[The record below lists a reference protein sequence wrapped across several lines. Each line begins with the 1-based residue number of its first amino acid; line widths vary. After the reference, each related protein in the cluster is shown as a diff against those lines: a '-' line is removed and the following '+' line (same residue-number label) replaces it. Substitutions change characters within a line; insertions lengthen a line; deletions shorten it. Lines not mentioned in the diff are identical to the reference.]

1 MLVFEFRAYAKSAQ
15 FVAIDE
21 AIRATQFIRN
31 KCIRFWMDNPKVG
44 KYELSKQCA
53 ILAAEFPFAN
63 NLNSMARQAAA
74 ERAWAAISRFYDN
87 CKKRLAPV
95 GFPDAKS
102 GCAPDGFPVQKS
114 APSSETRQKISG
126 LKAKSAV
133 LGFPQVEHLFKTG
146 FPSFQKDNRSVE
158 YKTTGWK
165 LAEDR
170 KSITI
175 TDKIGIGKLRLKGTR
190 DLNFYQPD
198 QIKRVRLVK
207 RADGY
212 YVQFC
217 ISVDREE
224 TILPT
229 KNTVGLDMGLNH
241 FYTDSSGEQV
251 ENPRFYRKAE
261 KSMKR
266 SQRLVSRKKKSSS
279 NRRKARVK
287 LSKIH
292 LKISRQRKDHAIK
305 LARCVVQSNDLI
317 AYENLSVKNMAR
329 NHCLAKSISDA
340 GWYQFRVWL
349 EYFGKVFGR
358 ATVAVNPAYTSQ
370 ECSSCGVIVKKS
382 LSTRTHVC
390 QCGCVLDRDE
400 NAAINILNKGLS
412 TVGHTGRSAL
422 DADNAW
428 GDTPSTLAGENL
440 SGQGM
445 SRSQESPV

>member
-1 MLVFEFRAYAKSAQ
+1 MLVFEFRAYGKSAQ

-31 KCIRFWMDNPKVG
+31 KCIRYWMENPKVS
-44 KYELSKQCA
+44 KYDLNKQCA

-63 NLNSMARQAAA
+63 NLNSMARQSAA

-87 CKKRLAPV
+87 CKK
-95 GFPDAKS
+95 
-102 GCAPDGFPVQKS
+102 
-114 APSSETRQKISG
+114 KISG
-126 LKAKSAV
+126 LK
-133 LGFPQVEHLFKTG
+133 GFPN
-146 FPSFQKDNRSVE
+146 FQKDNRSVE

-165 LAEDR
+165 LAFDR

-175 TDKIGIGKLRLKGTR
+175 TDKIGIGKLKLKGTR

-207 RADGY
+207 RADGC

-224 TILPT
+224 VILPT
-229 KNTVGLDMGLNH
+229 KSMIGLDMGLNH
-241 FYTDSSGEQV
+241 FYTDSNGEQV

-261 KSMKR
+261 QSMKR
-266 SQRLVSRKKKSSS
+266 LQRIVSHKVKGSS

-287 LSKIH
+287 LSRIH

-305 LARCVVQSNDLI
+305 LARCVIQSNDLVV
-317 AYENLSVKNMAR
+317 YEDLSVKNMVK

-422 DADNAW
+422 AE
-428 GDTPSTLAGENL
+428 SFR
-440 SGQGM
+440 SG
-445 SRSQESPV
+445 S